1 MLIPFFVS
9 DPRHAVGAYNIS
21 LLSRVGAVGAVYG
34 LLIGLYW
41 STQHSALVQLLP
53 RHRLGKYT
61 GLFSALKTVT
71 NAFGPSVYAG
81 IAQWQ
86 NSHLMA
92 LTFSIVPFMF
102 LSLIPLYLTDFAR
115 GTAQAQE
122 EENNVKVELTS
133 PPRKISMWDSLFEVV
148 MHL

>member
-122 EENNVKVELTS
+122 E
-133 PPRKISMWDSLFEVV
+133 
-148 MHL
+148 